1 MSRALYSLIDVLR
14 LCSNKWKN
22 WEINIQATKLIREN
36 YTKLRFMWTD
46 QEIIQLIIVSY
57 SNIIFKLKRIYS
69 DLFQVIRLLSRAI
82 FQVTNRVMRVLL
94 LEITCIIFWFWSF
107 IGYLISFFG
116 RASVTEH
123 TWLKFVMQTRPVT

>member
-22 WEINIQATKLIREN
+22 WKINIQATKLIREN
-36 YTKLRFMWTD
+36 STKLRFMWTD

-123 TWLKFVMQTRPVT
+123 TWLKFFMQTRPVT